1 MYKFENGR
9 SLATANRR
17 AGVYGSTR
25 ADAVD
30 ANVAIASSIITYG
43 SKLIHGLGTTRGLA
57 IDARYARRRR

>member
-9 SLATANRR
+9 SLATVDRR
-17 AGVYGSTR
+17 AGVYGSD

-30 ANVAIASSIITYG
+30 VNAAIAIITDG
-43 SKLIHGLGTTRGLA
+43 SKLIHGLGTTRGLV